1 MIRKKRIIIIA
12 IVLIAVALGSSII
25 ARGFL
30 GNKEKATEI
39 AKEHLVQKYS
49 QEMQCIGARYSWIDP
64 ALYHIYFSPADNSDL
79 VFEVMV
85 QQDFSIS
92 EKTNEYGYF
101 SADDYYI
108 SCFKWKMST
117 FFRDEINSFWG
128 DEAEIFV
135 NAPNPALYAFKIPA
149 GLDDKMNL
157 HDMAPLIEEYLL
169 IVDIKQ
175 LLDADNKV
183 DEANKILLFIQDVQK
198 SEYQPDRIV
207 FWYNVPKPEKNTRGN
222 ANVSFEN
229 WSEITGV
236 EQVALRIEEEFF
248 SSLSKTDDAY
258 YRQYFTEKLEKK
270 FYDDAIEIWGDG
282 TTIAVKL
289 RKESI
294 SEYKIAN
301 LEKSINIDDIEYKL
315 HYGYTLDFSIPIH
328 YDNDNEEQKN
338 EEAKR
343 IQKII
348 QQIQVS
354 GYAPDT
360 ISFIYYHPDS
370 NKQQYVIFFANWG
383 DVRWPKVE
391 SVESV
396 LERLNGSWFDK

>member
-1 MIRKKRIIIIA
+1 M
-12 IVLIAVALGSSII
+12 
-25 ARGFL
+25 
-30 GNKEKATEI
+30 
-39 AKEHLVQKYS
+39 
-49 QEMQCIGARYSWIDP
+49 
-64 ALYHIYFSPADNSDL
+64 
-79 VFEVMV
+79 
-85 QQDFSIS
+85 
-92 EKTNEYGYF
+92 
-101 SADDYYI
+101 
-108 SCFKWKMST
+108 
-117 FFRDEINSFWG
+117 
-128 DEAEIFV
+128 
-135 NAPNPALYAFKIPA
+135 
-149 GLDDKMNL
+149 
-157 HDMAPLIEEYLL
+157 
-169 IVDIKQ
+169 
-175 LLDADNKV
+175 
-183 DEANKILLFIQDVQK
+183 
-198 SEYQPDRIV
+198 
-207 FWYNVPKPEKNTRGN
+207 
-222 ANVSFEN
+222 
-229 WSEITGV
+229 
-236 EQVALRIEEEFF
+236 RIEEEFF

-301 LEKSINIDDIEYKL
+301 LEKNINIDDIEYKL